1 MPSTITRSSTR
12 SRRGFIFPPIRTDQ
26 VWKITVTDT
35 SGTELDIT
43 GLISRCKIEDFATE
57 SIGSFEFEIEDPNE
71 IYANLWSGYEV
82 FKYYIDYGTS
92 ATTLKFR
99 GRVEK
104 VSKRYHRLV
113 VSGRRE
119 SVLFFDRKVTYLS
132 STAQE
137 TSVILND
144 LITTYA
150 PTFNTTSVATSSTTL
165 SVNWVEKP
173 FWDCVKELCDASGFD
188 CYDDA
193 ELKFHYFQ
201 SGSNENYVDAISHDY
216 NLLDIGDFTP
226 DLTLV
231 RNRITVYGATL
242 DDLRLIYTSQDTSA
256 NIIANFGTLTYKEE
270 IIEDENITTYEQA
283 VEIADYELSIKKNPP
298 ITGSVKAF
306 LLPTVRPGDSIYISD
321 VSNKLTPGFYVCN
334 GYTEVIDYVE
344 GEYYTEVHLNKE
356 PRKISHV
363 IRDRILIENKT
374 TKNAS
379 NPYGLKYSY
388 LFTFDE
394 DTGTHSSTAILNG
407 ILYPTSSTG
416 TWVSPIRVLSSDVND
431 VYLSLKAEDINN
443 ITISISSDSGLTY
456 QNISNGEKISIGSGD
471 GLVVRVQFNSSV
483 AAIQG
488 LSLMYDLT

>member
-1 MPSTITRSSTR
+1 MPSVITRSSTR

-43 GLISRCKIEDFATE
+43 GLISKCKIEDFATE

-71 IYANLWSGYEV
+71 VYANLWTGYEV
-82 FKYYIDYGTS
+82 FKYYMDYGTI
-92 ATTLKFR
+92 ATTIKFR
-99 GRVEK
+99 GRIERL
-104 VSKRYHRLV
+104 SKRYHRLV
-113 VSGRRE
+113 VNGRRE

-132 STAQE
+132 STPQA
-137 TSVILND
+137 TSTILNT
-144 LITTYA
+144 LISTYA
-150 PTFNTTSVATSSTTL
+150 PTFTNTSVATSTTTL

-173 FWDCVKELCDASGFD
+173 FWECVKELCSASGFE

-193 ELKFHYFQ
+193 YLNFHYFE
-201 SGSNENYVDAISHDY
+201 SGSNENFEDAISHDY

-226 DLTLV
+226 DLTQV
-231 RNRITVYGATL
+231 KNKVKVYGATL
-242 DDLRLIYTSQDTSA
+242 DDLRIFYTSVDTSA

-283 VEIADYELSIKKNPP
+283 VEVANYELSVKKNPP

-306 LLPTVRPGDSIYISD
+306 LLPTVRPGDSVYISD

-334 GYTEVIDYVE
+334 GYAEVIDYVE

-363 IRDRILIENKT
+363 IRDRIIIENKA

-379 NPYGLKYSY
+379 NPNGLGYSY
-388 LFTFDE
+388 LFTFDQDE
-394 DTGTHSSTAILNG
+394 GTHSSTAILNG

-416 TWVSPIRVLSSDVND
+416 TWISPTRVLSSNVDQ

-443 ITISISSDSGLTY
+443 ITISVSSDSGLTY
-456 QNISNGEKISIGSGD
+456 QNISNGELLTIGSGD
-471 GLVVRVQFNSSV
+471 GLVVRVVFNSAT

-488 LSLMYDLT
+488 LSLMYSLT